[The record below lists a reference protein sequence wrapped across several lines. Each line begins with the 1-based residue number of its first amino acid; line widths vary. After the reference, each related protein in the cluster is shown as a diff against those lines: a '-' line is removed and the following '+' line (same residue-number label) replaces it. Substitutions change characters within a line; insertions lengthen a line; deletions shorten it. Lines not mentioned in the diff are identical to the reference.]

1 MKRLLEAV
9 NNGILKG
16 LSDSDI
22 VISLTGVDEQN
33 IIISMYA
40 YKQNVKKIV
49 AKVNKESFVGILYN
63 DFPAD
68 FS

>member
-22 VISLTGVDEQN
+22 ELLSDLDDEN
-33 IIISMYA
+33 
-40 YKQNVKKIV
+40 
-49 AKVNKESFVGILYN
+49 L
-63 DFPAD
+63 D
-68 FS
+68 